1 MTLRVCILDLDQFAP
16 GLRYFK
22 SATRRVVLTASI
34 VAPITS
40 ATGQILAA
48 VIERW
53 RTAAGQRDIATIA
66 GFDTEEAQLFL
77 PNSAPSKDARRR
89 LRCGV
94 ACFL

>member
-1 MTLRVCILDLDQFAP
+1 M
-16 GLRYFK
+16 
-22 SATRRVVLTASI
+22 TASI